1 MADRRLTG
9 VVLAGGAGRRF
20 GAPKAYHVHRGRT
33 LAEHAARKLDGLCDR
48 VVISVGPGMAA
59 PPGNRE
65 VVVDAAPARRGPLA
79 GLAAAWSADPR
90 ADLLVLACDYPAVPV
105 ELLRELRDR
114 GVAGAPAAA
123 IAVAADGCR
132 HPLVA
137 WWNRELRAA
146 VETALAA
153 GLLAVRDVL
162 DGRPLVE
169 VRPAAPRAGDD
180 VLTNVNRI
188 ADLPAEPPD

>member
-1 MADRRLTG
+1 
-9 VVLAGGAGRRF
+9 
-20 GAPKAYHVHRGRT
+20 
-33 LAEHAARKLDGLCDR
+33 
-48 VVISVGPGMAA
+48 
-59 PPGNRE
+59 
-65 VVVDAAPARRGPLA
+65 
-79 GLAAAWSADPR
+79 
-90 ADLLVLACDYPAVPV
+90 
-105 ELLRELRDR
+105 
-114 GVAGAPAAA
+114 
-123 IAVAADGCR
+123 
-132 HPLVA
+132 VA